1 MPTVPQPSVVE
12 RVTGELAELD
22 TRKAGLSSTGYA
34 AMALVLAAGLDDK
47 GAGFSTKVAAA
58 KELREALN
66 ALRALAPEGDG
77 VGDELDEIKAARER
91 RRSSGTAG

>member
-12 RVTGELAELD
+12 RVTEELAELD
-22 TRKAGLSSTGYA
+22 IRKPGLASTGYA

-66 ALRALAPEGDG
+66 ALRALAPEGSA
-77 VGDELDEIKAARER
+77 VGDPVDEMKAARER
-91 RRSSGTAG
+91 RRASAAGR